1 MKKYKFYIV
10 ILGFT
15 VFLITGVFNV
25 NVQYT
30 RLNKK
35 AIDEAVYINM
45 LGEDVLY
52 KKDNVLY
59 SEINFSGNEN
69 NKLRI
74 YFNASP
80 FDIRF
85 SIGNHIMYIN
95 RQAVRNIKD
104 SVYNWVRN

>member
-1 MKKYKFYIV
+1 
-10 ILGFT
+10 
-15 VFLITGVFNV
+15 V

-35 AIDEAVYINM
+35 AIDADVYTNM
-45 LGEDVLY
+45 LGEDVLS
-52 KKDNVLY
+52 KNNNILY

-74 YFNASP
+74 YFNPSP

-95 RQAVRNIKD
+95 RQAVKNIKD
-104 SVYNWVRN
+104 AVYSIVGK